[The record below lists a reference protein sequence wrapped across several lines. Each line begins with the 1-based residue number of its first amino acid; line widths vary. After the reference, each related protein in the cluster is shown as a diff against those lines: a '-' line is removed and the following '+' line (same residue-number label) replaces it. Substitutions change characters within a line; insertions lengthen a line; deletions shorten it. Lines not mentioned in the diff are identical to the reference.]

1 MNNLEWNVYIYD
13 FNNKKIKPYNIFY
26 KDSIQEIIS
35 EVLKGRPLKNAILSW
50 AKYNY
55 WSQTEYEILV
65 GGLFDTLNSFEKIDI
80 YNQIEINIDRIT
92 EYIYDKLCNVNGDDF
107 YEN

>member
-80 YNQIEINIDRIT
+80 YDQIEMNLDNIAQYVEI
-92 EYIYDKLCNVNGDDF
+92 KLFNLMED
-107 YEN
+107 E